1 MNCSKPS
8 DYYAC
13 VERLNRDMRRRG
25 HHDLPT
31 VPYDH
36 TLREERM
43 KSLATRER
51 CQTRKVDSY
60 DNLLVF
66 KTDYHPV
73 IRRMR
78 IKARYKALV
87 SRLRQSLGISFLS
100 DARFIVA
107 FQKRTSTFMQY
118 YRYNV
123 LP

>member
-1 MNCSKPS
+1 
-8 DYYAC
+8 
-13 VERLNRDMRRRG
+13 
-25 HHDLPT
+25 
-31 VPYDH
+31 
-36 TLREERM
+36 M

>member
-13 VERLNRDMRRRG
+13 VEKLNRDMRRRG
-25 HHDLPT
+25 YHDLPT
-31 VPYDH
+31 IPYDH
-36 TLREERM
+36 ALREERLRT
-43 KSLATRER
+43 LASRQR
-51 CQTRKVDSY
+51 CQARRVDSY

-73 IRRMR
+73 VRRMR
-78 IKARYKALV
+78 IKARYNAVIL
-87 SRLRQSLGISFLS
+87 RLRKYLGTSFLS
-100 DARFIVA
+100 NARFLVA
-107 FQKRTSTFMQY
+107 FQKRTSTFMQH